1 MTLDNFKKQDYKVTY
16 NLVYFNSHPYYAI
29 HDSRA
34 DPIYDVYG
42 FRYLF
47 FRYWDWVGSGIIYL
61 QENTKQEL
69 QVIVIMAVKML
80 GRKNHE

>member
-1 MTLDNFKKQDYKVTY
+1 MYIWT
-16 NLVYFNSHPYYAI
+16 P
-29 HDSRA
+29 
-34 DPIYDVYG
+34 
-42 FRYLF
+42 YLF